1 MTRSLSIA
9 QARRIALGAQGFNDP
24 APRAAV
30 DRRHL
35 RRVMGR
41 LNLIQL
47 DSVPVVIRTQY
58 MPLFSR
64 LGPYRPELLDRVAY
78 RDDEW
83 FEAWA
88 HEASLL
94 PVEDEPLLRWSKARA
109 AAGET
114 WKGLV
119 ELAEKEPGYVDEV
132 LAQVA
137 DRPLVVGELTDQ
149 RPREGEWWGTRSLGA
164 LALDWLF
171 RIGEV
176 GIRRRAG
183 FTKEFDLLD
192 RIVPADVRSL
202 PSPNEEEAHREL
214 LMRSA
219 ASLGVG
225 TATDLI
231 DYYRLPIRPGRVR
244 LAELVEDGRLE
255 EVEVEGWTAPAYLHP
270 EATRPRVVR
279 TATILSPF
287 DPIVWNRDRAERL
300 WDFEY
305 RIEIYTP
312 AAKRMYGYYVMPVMM
327 DERLVGRLDLKT
339 DREARVLRVQGAFAE
354 AGVDTGTVAER
365 LVPVLDDLAETVGVD
380 GHEVVRRGDL
390 ADALLAQGTGR
401 PARGETL

>member
-1 MTRSLSIA
+1 MTTSLSIS
-9 QARRIALGAQGFNDP
+9 QARRIALAAQGFRDP
-24 APRAAV
+24 PPKGAV

-41 LNLIQL
+41 LRLLQL

-58 MPLFSR
+58 MPMFSR
-64 LGPYRPELLDRVAY
+64 LGFYPPELLDRVAY

-83 FEAWA
+83 FETWA

-94 PVEDEPLLRWSKARA
+94 PVEDEPLFRWAKHRA

-119 ELAEKEPGYVDEV
+119 ELAEKERGYVAEV
-132 LAQVA
+132 LEQVA
-137 DRPLVVGELTDQ
+137 ERPLVVGELVDQ

-192 RIVPADVRSL
+192 RIVPREIRARPT
-202 PSPNEEEAHREL
+202 PSEDDAHREL
-214 LMRSA
+214 LERSA
-219 ASLGVG
+219 AALGVG

-231 DYYRLPIRPGRVR
+231 DYYRLPVRPARRR
-244 LAELVEDGRLE
+244 LAELVEDQRLH
-255 EVEVEGWTAPAYLHP
+255 EVTVEGWTQTAYLHP
-270 EATRPRVVR
+270 DASRHRHLD
-279 TATILSPF
+279 AAAILSPF

-300 WDFEY
+300 WHFEY
-305 RIEIYTP
+305 RIEIYMP
-312 AAKRMYGYYVMPVMM
+312 AARRVYGYYVMPVLV

-339 DREARVLRVQGAFAE
+339 DRATRRLLVQGAFAE
-354 AGVDTGTVAER
+354 PGSDRAAIADR
-365 LVPVLDDLAETVGVD
+365 IRPVLTELAEFVGAD
-380 GHEVVRRGDL
+380 AWEVASRGDL
-390 ADALLAQGTGR
+390 AAALR
-401 PARGETL
+401 

>member
-1 MTRSLSIA
+1 MSRSISIV
-9 QARRIALGAQGFNDP
+9 QARRIALGAQGFRDP
-24 APRAAV
+24 APRTVV

-41 LNLIQL
+41 LKLLQL

-58 MPLFSR
+58 MPMFSR
-64 LGPYRPELLDRVAY
+64 LGQYRPELLDRMAY

-94 PVEDEPLLRWSKARA
+94 PVEDEPLLRWSKARSR
-109 AAGET
+109 AGET

-119 ELAEKEPGYVDEV
+119 ELAEREPGYVAEV

-137 DRPLVVGELTDQ
+137 ERPLVVGELADQ

-171 RIGEV
+171 RIGEI

-192 RIVPADVRSL
+192 RIVPPNVRCRPT
-202 PSPNEEEAHREL
+202 PSEEESHREL

-219 ASLGVG
+219 AALGVG

-231 DYYRLPIRPGRVR
+231 DYYRLPVRPGRAR
-244 LAELVEDGRLE
+244 LAELVEDGRLVE
-255 EVEVEGWTAPAYLHP
+255 IEVEGWAQPGFLHP
-270 EATRPRVVR
+270 EATRPRAVPV
-279 TATILSPF
+279 ATVLSPF
-287 DPIVWNRDRAERL
+287 DPVVWNRERAERL
-300 WDFEY
+300 WDFQY

-312 AAKRMYGYYVMPVMM
+312 AARRVYGYYVMPVLV
-327 DERLVGRLDLKT
+327 DERIVGRLDLKT
-339 DREARVLRVQGAFAE
+339 DRDAGVLRVQGAYSE
-354 AGVDTGTVAER
+354 PGVDRDAIAER
-365 LVPVLDDLAETVGVD
+365 IRPVLAEMAEFVGVD
-380 GHEVVRRGDL
+380 GYVVGRRGDL
-390 ADALLAQGTGR
+390 AGALN
-401 PARGETL
+401 

>member
-1 MTRSLSIA
+1 
-9 QARRIALGAQGFNDP
+9 
-24 APRAAV
+24 
-30 DRRHL
+30 
-35 RRVMGR
+35 MGR
-41 LNLIQL
+41 LNLLQL

-64 LGPYRPELLDRVAY
+64 LGFYRSELLDRVAY

-94 PVEDEPLLRWSKARA
+94 SVQDEPLFRWSKARSER
-109 AAGET
+109 GET
-114 WKGLV
+114 WQGLV
-119 ELAEKEPGYVDEV
+119 ELATNEPGYVADV
-132 LAQVA
+132 LAQVTE
-137 DRPLVVGELTDQ
+137 RPLVVGELTDR

-171 RIGEV
+171 RIGRV

-192 RIVPADVRSL
+192 RIVPADVMAR
-202 PSPNEEEAHREL
+202 PTPGEADAHRDL

-219 ASLGVG
+219 EALGVG

-231 DYYRLPIRPGRVR
+231 DYYRLPIRTGRVR
-244 LAELVEDGRLE
+244 VAELAEDGRLV
-255 EVEVEGWTAPAYLHP
+255 EVTVEGWKHPGFMHP
-270 EATRPRVVR
+270 EAFRPRGVDV
-279 TATILSPF
+279 ATILSPF

-312 AAKRMYGYYVMPVMM
+312 AARRVYGYYVMPVLVG
-327 DERLVGRLDLKT
+327 DTLVGRLDLKT

-354 AGVDTGTVAER
+354 PGVDRGAVAER
-365 LVPVLDDLAETVGVD
+365 LRPVLSDMARFVEVDDYEIVG
-380 GHEVVRRGDL
+380 RGDL
-390 ADALLAQGTGR
+390 APALTIR
-401 PARGETL
+401 